1 MSLTESVIIIQRAV
15 KAHIQKKLKVP
26 EQPVKVQSPAKPVPV
41 VEEDSSDIE
50 LPEMFDYEGLWFQ
63 LEGQAVGKDTLAQLA
78 R

>member
-1 MSLTESVIIIQRAV
+1 M
-15 KAHIQKKLKVP
+15 P